1 MKKLLFSALACAML
15 LPAVTVQAGGK
26 VTYYGEEVGILRPC
40 KGAPIG
46 ICKEVIIHDGG
57 NGDDGRLDPTFPPGD
72 DITIGGGEYIGIGI
86 GDDDPYVKVKNVSD
100 DMQVTVICDGMHYEC
115 PASWVNWE
123 DGSITPR

>member
-1 MKKLLFSALACAML
+1 MKKFLFSVLACAML

-72 DITIGGGEYIGIGI
+72 DDIYIDI
-86 GDDDPYVKVKNVSD
+86 GDWDWG
-100 DMQVTVICDGMHYEC
+100 DMILNPSSYDGNAQVTVICDGMYYEC

-123 DGSITPR
+123 DGSITPQ

>member
-26 VTYYGEEVGILRPC
+26 ITWEGRKTNIFGQCVGDAVTV
-40 KGAPIG
+40 
-46 ICKEVIIHDGG
+46 CKEVIINDGG
-57 NGDDGRLDPTFPPGD
+57 DGRLDPTFPPGD

-86 GDDDPYVKVKNVSD
+86 GDDDPYVKVKSMSD
-100 DMQVTVICDGMHYEC
+100 DTQVTVVFDGMYYEC